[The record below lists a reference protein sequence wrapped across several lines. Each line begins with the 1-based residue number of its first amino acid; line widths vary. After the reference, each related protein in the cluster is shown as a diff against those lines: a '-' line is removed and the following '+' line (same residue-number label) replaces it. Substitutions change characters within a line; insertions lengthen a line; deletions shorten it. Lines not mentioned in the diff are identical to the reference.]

1 MRKILIIVFCSIL
14 LSGCAQTVKQ
24 HSNMLNAMNG
34 KLTPVNYNKTY
45 VFTTFGYPDSKSVSI
60 SNGVRTETWVY
71 KTNMGDK
78 DLMLNVDPWKTRY
91 MKITIRDNIVTDVS
105 FK

>member
-1 MRKILIIVFCSIL
+1 M
-14 LSGCAQTVKQ
+14 KQ

-34 KLTPVNYNKTY
+34 KLTPVDYNKTY

-60 SNGVRTETWVY
+60 LNGVRTEIWVY

-78 DLMLNVDPWKTRY
+78 DLILNMDPWKPRY
-91 MKITIRDNIVTDVS
+91 MNITIRNNIVTDVS